1 MDEVTDFLKWKL
13 HWGKHDFPDENILIG
28 VEFEVGGHYEDWG
41 FIVTRRIFHKD
52 TEQWTFETIAT
63 GYNLHDAL
71 EEAKKVLDK

>member
-13 HWGKHDFPDENILIG
+13 HWKHHDFPDENIFIS

-41 FIVTRRIFHKD
+41 FVVTKRKFHED
-52 TEQWTFETIAT
+52 TQQYTFETIST
-63 GYNLHDAL
+63 GFSLKDAL